1 MHLKSETIVGVF
13 ILAAVALFVYISFQI
28 GSIRL
33 DLARYAHYTVRFK
46 DVAGL
51 VQRGDIK
58 IAGVKVGW
66 IESLRLQP
74 EDMKVCLSLNIM
86 KEYPLYNDAQA
97 LVRQEG
103 LLGAK
108 FLEIIPGTKEAG
120 RIKDGGT
127 LAYQSRQFIG
137 MDDLFY
143 AFQKI
148 VDHVETVSTS
158 FKNMSEEAQALLRS
172 IHKRLE
178 PIDAL
183 LQQLMQSTQTSTH
196 TFQETADAV
205 SQVASN
211 VGELLHQMKVPV
223 RQVGDLA
230 QKLTAGEGSLGKLLT
245 DANLYEDIQSTAQY
259 AKCCIEK
266 VRGIGFGIDSHL
278 EVLPRCK
285 TNVKWYCDGR
295 FYPCSSFFGQLGFV
309 YSHEGFAKKFI
320 ECDDRKFIAGMK
332 ERRDGFRL
340 NLELGCHFLNRW
352 TLRAGIIEGTAGIA
366 CDYYDPWGWVSTFE
380 AFDFRGHNRF
390 DLCDRRPH
398 LKWLNRIYF
407 TPEFYLVAG
416 ADDFISRSYKSAII
430 GCGVTFSSCDWFR

>member
-120 RIKDGGT
+120 RIKDGGA

-158 FKNMSEEAQALLRS
+158 FKNMSEDAQALLRS

-183 LQQLMQSTQTSTH
+183 LHELMTSTQTSTH

-211 VGELLHQMKVPV
+211 VGELLHQMKIPV

-230 QKLTAGEGSLGKLLT
+230 QKLTSGEGSLGKLLT
-245 DANLYEDIQSTAQY
+245 DSNLYEDIQSTAQY
-259 AKCCIEK
+259 AKGCVEK
-266 VRGIGFGIDSHL
+266 VKGIGFGVDSHL
-278 EVLPRCK
+278 EVLPRCR
-285 TNVKWYCDGR
+285 TNVNGILMVV
-295 FYPCSSFFGQLGFV
+295 FIPVAPFLGSSGLCTPTKGLQRSLSNV
-309 YSHEGFAKKFI
+309 
-320 ECDDRKFIAGMK
+320 
-332 ERRDGFRL
+332 
-340 NLELGCHFLNRW
+340 
-352 TLRAGIIEGTAGIA
+352 IIE
-366 CDYYDPWGWVSTFE
+366 
-380 AFDFRGHNRF
+380 
-390 DLCDRRPH
+390 
-398 LKWLNRIYF
+398 
-407 TPEFYLVAG
+407 
-416 ADDFISRSYKSAII
+416 ISLR
-430 GCGVTFSSCDWFR
+430 V